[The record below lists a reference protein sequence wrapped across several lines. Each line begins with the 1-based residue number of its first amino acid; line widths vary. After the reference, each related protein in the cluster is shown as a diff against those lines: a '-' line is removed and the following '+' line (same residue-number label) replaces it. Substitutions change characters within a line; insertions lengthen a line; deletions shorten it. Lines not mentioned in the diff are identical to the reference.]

1 MLKQTVNMNLDVAT
15 IIKKGRGVNLLYKGC
30 THRKDGSSGGK
41 QYWRCTER
49 TGCKGRVHT
58 STDTEDVRVLMYTD
72 HDSHLPDETKI
83 VAVTAKAKLCDLAC
97 NNPLKPL
104 KQLYRD
110 FITSD
115 EAPESDVLMPVFQ
128 GCSTQMHRSRH
139 ENFPTLPKTREE
151 VQHLRLLAESQ
162 IIFVDGTFKADP
174 PLYRQLLTIHGLYC
188 RHTMPLVYCLL
199 ADKKRESYY
208 DCLDHV
214 KRRMVTLDIV
224 FNPPKILCD
233 FEVGLISALRSQF
246 PNASTKGCYF
256 HHTKAIWAKVQDL
269 GLVTEYNT
277 NREIR
282 QQVRGLMSLAFL
294 PVILIGPNFML
305 IETSETTQAS
315 PALQQLC
322 TYYQETWLNGNYPLS
337 LWNVSTETVRTNN
350 SVEGWHNKLN
360 RTIGK
365 IHPNI
370 FELLQHTKKEQ
381 RETEVISNQAR
392 LGASPPRR
400 R

>member
-1 MLKQTVNMNLDVAT
+1 MD
-15 IIKKGRGVNLLYKGC
+15 
-30 THRKDGSSGGK
+30 
-41 QYWRCTER
+41 
-49 TGCKGRVHT
+49 
-58 STDTEDVRVLMYTD
+58 
-72 HDSHLPDETKI
+72 
-83 VAVTAKAKLCDLAC
+83 
-97 NNPLKPL
+97 
-104 KQLYRD
+104 
-110 FITSD
+110 
-115 EAPESDVLMPVFQ
+115 
-128 GCSTQMHRSRH
+128 
-139 ENFPTLPKTREE
+139 FPTVPRVPMSPSLP
-151 VQHLRLLAESQ
+151 
-162 IIFVDGTFKADP
+162 
-174 PLYRQLLTIHGLYC
+174 YC

-282 QQVRGLMSLAFL
+282 QQVHGLMSLAFL
-294 PVILIGPNFML
+294 PVILIRPNFML

-337 LWNVSTETVRTNN
+337 LWNVSTETVRTSN

-370 FELLQHTKKEQ
+370 FELLQHLKKEQ
-381 RETEVISNQAR
+381 RETEVTCNQAR

-400 R
+400 RRKCRELEAKITNYKEQLRSGEINGCTFNRKISHIVHHF